1 MDEFIL
7 CLDVQIKKTGK
18 VEVKLEGKLQ
28 QHRTSPTFHVLKHF
42 PPENQSKS
50 KLKIQI
56 SIN

>member
-42 PPENQSKS
+42 PPEN
-50 KLKIQI
+50 
-56 SIN
+56 